1 MPIKGNNIISP
12 ARTKTIY
19 INWDE
24 REVYS
29 QEAYEECRNSAL
41 TEMLEDESIIGEW
54 ISDNF
59 NYREIGKIAIDSD
72 YREYV
77 YAEFE
82 KYCRERIQTDE
93 EGEWE
98 EVTVTF

>member
-1 MPIKGNNIISP
+1 MPIKNSNIAPSK
-12 ARTKTIY
+12 TKVIY
-19 INWDE
+19 INWSD

-29 QEAYEECRNSAL
+29 QEEYEKHLDEVKA
-41 TEMLEDESIIGEW
+41 EMLEDESILGEW
-54 ISDNF
+54 ILDNF
-59 NYREIGKIAIDSD
+59 NYREVGKIATDSD

-82 KYCRERIQTDE
+82 KYCRERIQDDE

>member
-1 MPIKGNNIISP
+1 MPIKGNNIASP

-19 INWDE
+19 INWSD

-29 QEAYEECRNSAL
+29 QEEYEKHLDEVKA
-41 TEMLEDESIIGEW
+41 EMLEDESIIGEW

-59 NYREIGKIAIDSD
+59 NYREIGKIALDSD

-82 KYCRERIQTDE
+82 KYCRERIQDDE
-93 EGEWE
+93 EDEWE

>member
-1 MPIKGNNIISP
+1 MPIKGNNITPP
-12 ARTKTIY
+12 AKTKTIY
-19 INWDE
+19 INWSD

-29 QEAYEECRNSAL
+29 QEEYEKHLDEVKA
-41 TEMLEDESIIGEW
+41 EMLEDESIIGEW

-59 NYREIGKIAIDSD
+59 NYREIGKIVLDS
-72 YREYV
+72 YHREYV

-82 KYCRERIQTDE
+82 KYCRERIQDDE